1 MANQLTD
8 CVANRAVRRAN
19 SGERGVAL
27 FFAIFALLLLSAIA
41 ATLILSSATD
51 SAIDGNYR
59 SEEVAYFGAKSG
71 VEEVR
76 DRMMISNPNVSI
88 PITYPALMPTT
99 PASPQLYV
107 LNEGNQAGTV
117 QPWTAGNAYVDDEIC
132 HDGYPYG
139 APLASVASDLRCT
152 TLPPGGLGGW
162 YNKITST
169 APWNG
174 TAAALPYKWVRLG
187 LKLDGSEQQYPTDGT
202 PQGSVTWGNLVCW
215 DGAKERLLP
224 SAAAQTTASCSNAAY
239 FNPPANPVYLVTA
252 LGVASNGARK
262 MVQAEIALSPTQ
274 PFPYGLYATSNA
286 CPAITFTGNNPST
299 DSYTTAGG
307 GTYATTK
314 TNSGGDI
321 GANGGVNVGNG
332 NIGGIVGVLAPLP
345 AGVCATPVS
354 VGPNGSMVGSVAC
367 PSGNP
372 VACYDTTPTV
382 FPTPPAPNPA
392 TPNTSYNGS
401 MSIVAGTYGNISIT
415 GNKTLTLAPGT
426 YNINSISMAGNGQI
440 AVNPPGAVTINIGGT
455 GQAAPL
461 AIAGN
466 GITDNTLPN
475 DFVINYGGT
484 GAVSVAGNGTVTAIL
499 NAPNAPIT
507 QTGNGAWYGAILG
520 SQVSIGGNAFF
531 HYDKNIALAPLSN
544 SFYTMITYR
553 ELSY

>member
-1 MANQLTD
+1 
-8 CVANRAVRRAN
+8 
-19 SGERGVAL
+19 
-27 FFAIFALLLLSAIA
+27 
-41 ATLILSSATD
+41 
-51 SAIDGNYR
+51 
-59 SEEVAYFGAKSG
+59 
-71 VEEVR
+71 
-76 DRMMISNPNVSI
+76 
-88 PITYPALMPTT
+88 
-99 PASPQLYV
+99 
-107 LNEGNQAGTV
+107 
-117 QPWTAGNAYVDDEIC
+117 
-132 HDGYPYG
+132 
-139 APLASVASDLRCT
+139 
-152 TLPPGGLGGW
+152 
-162 YNKITST
+162 
-169 APWNG
+169 
-174 TAAALPYKWVRLG
+174 
-187 LKLDGSEQQYPTDGT
+187 
-202 PQGSVTWGNLVCW
+202 
-215 DGAKERLLP
+215 
-224 SAAAQTTASCSNAAY
+224 
-239 FNPPANPVYLVTA
+239 
-252 LGVASNGARK
+252 
-262 MVQAEIALSPTQ
+262 MVQAEIALSPNQ

-466 GITDNTLPN
+466 GITDNT
-475 DFVINYGGT
+475 
-484 GAVSVAGNGTVTAIL
+484 
-499 NAPNAPIT
+499 
-507 QTGNGAWYGAILG
+507 
-520 SQVSIGGNAFF
+520 
-531 HYDKNIALAPLSN
+531 
-544 SFYTMITYR
+544 
-553 ELSY
+553 